1 MKVLPGRKLN
11 NLWVRLPARRRGAVV
26 IAIPAI
32 CIVVTLASW
41 IWSRDS
47 TLNVQAEADSTED
60 VILESNALL
69 LEMLNAET
77 GARGYAVAKN
87 EVFLEP
93 FGRAVKQVPIE
104 LQRLDRLLEDDS
116 SEQSQRLQKISQ
128 LAQQRLAL
136 LTEMVN
142 MIRSQS
148 PAQATSDSARVKE
161 LLFEGKVAMDE
172 LRLAISEFQTQEW
185 QLLNA
190 YTLRRNS
197 VQEATNTL
205 LWSAV
210 LVSVLGTWSAMY
222 LFGNLDHELSTRE
235 RLLRESRSMLQ
246 AIANHVVDGVII
258 LDEDRQIELFNPTAS
273 KMFGYEILEVKYK
286 SLDMLFSDPVLK
298 TYEEDRK
305 GRFVGSQQ
313 WKTMGLRKVGSP
325 FPVEISI
332 SDLQVED
339 RLIVIIRDISM
350 AEDAQAKLKA
360 RADELVRL
368 AAILA
373 QTNSSLEDRNKELEQ
388 FAYVASHD
396 LKAPLRAIANL
407 SEWIE
412 EDLGTQIPEENR
424 YQMQLL
430 RGRVMRMESLI
441 NGLLDYSRVGR
452 TQTPVEMVNVND
464 MLADVLDSLDP
475 PQSFTVKIQPDMP
488 VFTTKRIL
496 LRQVFANLISNAI
509 KHHDRPDGTI
519 AVSYQDQGDFYE
531 FAVCDDGEGI
541 APEFHERIFAIFQT
555 LEARDSRESTG
566 IGLSIVKKIV
576 ETEGGKIRVES
587 QEGKGSTFYFTWL
600 KESLR
605 VAKSF
610 EGQWS

>member
-32 CIVVTLASW
+32 CIAVTLASW

-47 TLNVQAEADSTED
+47 TLNVQAQADSTED

-93 FGRAVKQVPIE
+93 FSRAVEQVPMA

-116 SEQSQRLQKISQ
+116 SEQSQRLQEISQ

-136 LTEMVN
+136 LSEMVN
-142 MIRSQS
+142 VIQSQ
-148 PAQATSDSARVKE
+148 PPPQAASDSARARA

-185 QLLNA
+185 KLLNA

-222 LFGNLDHELSTRE
+222 LFSNLDHELSTRE

-286 SLDMLFSDPVLK
+286 SLDMLFSTPVLK
-298 TYEEDRK
+298 NYEEDRK

-313 WKTMGLRKVGSP
+313 WKTMGLRKIGSP

-339 RLIVIIRDISM
+339 RLIVIIRDISV

-412 EDLGTQIPEENR
+412 EDLGTQLPEENR

-475 PQSFTVKIQPDMP
+475 PQSFTIKIQPDMP
-488 VFTTKRIL
+488 VFNTKRIL

-519 AVSYQDQGDFYE
+519 AVTYEDQGDFYE
-531 FAVCDDGEGI
+531 FAVSDDGEGI

-610 EGQWS
+610 EGPLS